1 MVQVKVKG
9 LKRFNNFSAK
19 LGPSLDKQIRK
30 SGMGFMRNTQKSAKL
45 RAPRSTGE
53 LAKSIKIQKKG
64 KEIVLVVN
72 SPYGYFQE
80 YGFKPHWVHA
90 LLPTRNKLGTI
101 GEALNIAGFIKVS
114 KYTPFITP
122 ALEMTI
128 ARLPERLTKATK
140 QAIRNARGAK

>member
-80 YGFKPHWVHA
+80 YGFKPHFA
-90 LLPTRNKLGTI
+90 YIQNS
-101 GEALNIAGFIKVS
+101 S
-114 KYTPFITP
+114 KMVPGVYFVKKNTPFIKP
-122 ALEMTI
+122 AI
-128 ARLPERLTKATK
+128 ERNLSRFL
-140 QAIRNARGAK
+140 QNLNRGMKEVIKT